1 MSMTIG
7 DNTVKSPYYG
17 EGWERERRRIGGDW
31 LFLDASRG
39 RHHMGAHWA
48 PRFVWRVTGDEY
60 TTLMGALQAVEALP
74 FVLTDHLGNTGEFLM
89 SGNPADR
96 LIGTTVH
103 EVSAQFI
110 ATGRALEPE
119 EEGS

>member
-7 DNTVKSPYYG
+7 DNTVKSPFYG

-48 PRFVWRVTGDEY
+48 PRFVWRVVEDEY
-60 TTLMGALQAVEALP
+60 DTLMTALLAVEGVI
-74 FVLTDHLGNTGEFLM
+74 FTLTDHLGNIGDVMMVGSPT
-89 SGNPADR
+89 DR
-96 LIGTTVH
+96 LIGTVLH

-110 ATGRALEPE
+110 EVTAPA
-119 EEGS
+119 EGGS

>member
-48 PRFVWRVTGDEY
+48 PRFVWRVWGDDY
-60 TTLMGALQAVEALP
+60 TTLMGALLAVEGTT
-74 FVLTDHLGNTGEFLM
+74 FTLTDHLGNEAEVM
-89 SGNPADR
+89 MVGNPTDR
-96 LIGTTVH
+96 LIGTAVH
-103 EVSAQFI
+103 EVTAEFVGVA
-110 ATGRALEPE
+110 ATVE
-119 EEGS
+119 ES

>member
-7 DNTVKSPYYG
+7 DNTVKSPFYG
-17 EGWERERRRIGGDW
+17 EGWERERRRVGGDW

-48 PRFVWRVTGDEY
+48 PRFVWRVVGDEY
-60 TTLMGALQAVEALP
+60 TALMTALLAVEGTT
-74 FVLTDHLGNTGEFLM
+74 FTLTDHLGNAADVMMVGVPT
-89 SGNPADR
+89 DR
-96 LIGTTVH
+96 LIGTALH
-103 EVSAQFI
+103 EVSAQFVGVTG
-110 ATGRALEPE
+110 AT

>member
-1 MSMTIG
+1 MSMGIGEHTI
-7 DNTVKSPYYG
+7 KSPFYG

-48 PRFVWRVTGDEY
+48 PRYVWRVVGEEY
-60 TTLMGALQAVEALP
+60 TALMAALLDVEGTTFGLI
-74 FVLTDHLGNTGEFLM
+74 DHLGNSGTMMLV
-89 SGNPADR
+89 GNPTDR
-96 LIGTTVH
+96 LIGTRLH

-110 ATGRALEPE
+110 EVTAPE